1 MNNLTQISAVSVY
14 TEYHSSLLAWV
25 VLVLL
30 INFLG
35 AAANDVTFAATRTYR
50 PLRKSSSCFLLA
62 HCIIDGLIAS
72 LLIEPGVVLKIYM
85 DGGSLRPGLC
95 RSCGSFV
102 YLTFFAN
109 NWAHGLLACNR
120 FIAAI
125 FPYRYKF
132 FTAKIILTLSILFP
146 WLFPLMFNEFPI
158 AEIKTRYLMPKAW
171 TTCLL

>member
-1 MNNLTQISAVSVY
+1 MNNSTQVSAVSLY
-14 TEYHSSLLAWV
+14 IEYHTSLVAWV
-25 VLVLL
+25 ILVLL

-35 AAANDVTFAATRTYR
+35 AAANGVTFAATLTYR

-62 HCIIDGLIAS
+62 HCIINDLITC
-72 LLIEPGVVLKIYM
+72 LLIEPGVVLIIYM
-85 DGGSLRPGLC
+85 DGGSLRPGFC
-95 RSCGSFV
+95 RSWGLFV

-132 FTAKIILTLSILFP
+132 FTAKIMLTFTILFP
-146 WLFPLMFNEFPI
+146 VVIFADVKCI
-158 AEIKTRYLMPKAW
+158 SHR
-171 TTCLL
+171 